1 MILYNGNANG
11 YDLDGDNEDFIA
23 IFLSRGFVEF
33 AFNAGDG
40 VTLVR

>member
-1 MILYNGNANG
+1 MIQ
-11 YDLDGDNEDFIA
+11 DGDNEDFIA